1 MLRAYLLAFFCHL
14 VTKILADLH
23 LGKEHILTMVVFVV
37 YLAVTT
43 KII

>member
-23 LGKEHILTMVVFVV
+23 LGKVLGLT
-37 YLAVTT
+37 LETLLL
-43 KII
+43 K